1 MEQIFIKT
9 DITEFSILVREIPT
23 LLKEKGKCIVI
34 KDKYGK
40 YTVTNIQLTTPS
52 KRIEAI
58 GFKDCDSMIN
68 NVCYQGNKRL
78 GRVENIPPLLGQI
91 FIN

>member
-9 DITEFSILVREIPT
+9 DITEFSILIREIPT
-23 LLKEKGKCIVI
+23 LLKEKGKCTVI
-34 KDKYGK
+34 KDKAGK
-40 YTVTNIQLTTPS
+40 YTITNIQFIPIK

-58 GFKDCDSMIN
+58 GFKNCDSMVN
-68 NVCYQGNKRL
+68 NICYQGNKRL

>member
-9 DITEFSILVREIPT
+9 DITEFSILIREIPT
-23 LLKEKGKCIVI
+23 LLKEKGKCTVI
-34 KDKYGK
+34 KDKAGK
-40 YTVTNIQLTTPS
+40 YIVTNIQLIPIK

-58 GFKDCDSMIN
+58 GFKNCDSMIN
-68 NVCYQGNKRL
+68 NICYQGNKRL
-78 GRVENIPPLLGQI
+78 GKVENIPPLLGQI